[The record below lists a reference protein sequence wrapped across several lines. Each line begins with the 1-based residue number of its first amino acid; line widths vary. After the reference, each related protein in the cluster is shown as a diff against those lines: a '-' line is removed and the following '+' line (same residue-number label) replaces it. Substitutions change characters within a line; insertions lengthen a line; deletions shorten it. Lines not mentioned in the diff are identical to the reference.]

1 MIQYS
6 THRCLV
12 KESLKVRSLLNKRFA
27 RLGLSLREITT
38 DAKLNGKTFTEQ
50 ALSRYRKHGN
60 VKGALQTSDV
70 IWLCEKYSIT
80 LRLIAKKG

>member
-1 MIQYS
+1 MTEYN

-12 KESLKVRSLLNKRFA
+12 KESLKVRSLLNKRFE
-27 RLGLSLREITT
+27 RLGLSSKAITA
-38 DAKLNGKTFTEQ
+38 DAKLNGRTFTEQ

-60 VKGALQTSDV
+60 IKGALQTSDV